1 MKPVIRILCA
11 SLAALL
17 LSQGLAFAQKT
28 VRGGVRDSDGQP
40 LAGVTVMV
48 QGTTTGTITGA
59 DGSWTL
65 SVPENAVLEFSSLG
79 LTTVTRPYK
88 GESRIDVVLQE
99 DTFYLEDVVVV
110 GYGTAKKETL
120 TAAVSAIKGDE
131 LLKAPSTNV
140 SQVLAGKLSGISSV
154 QESGE
159 PGLDQASL
167 RIRGSVYGV
176 AYVVDG
182 FPVDNINDIDP
193 TDIESISV
201 LKDASACAIYGAK
214 ASAGVIL
221 ITTKSGSEGKARV
234 TYNGRFSIS
243 DNTTSTEF
251 ITSGYDYVSLTN
263 KFYETFKGFGA
274 WTYSSEQMQ
283 MLYERRNDVT
293 ENPERPWVVP
303 DATGTNTYVYLGNF
317 DWYNY
322 LFNKVRPE
330 TEHNV
335 AVRGGNDKVKYYASG
350 RWLWRNGFFGGLAQD
365 TYNGASLR
373 TKLDAKITNWLTYST
388 NVSLERT
395 KYDWGGFWE
404 LDGSTQL
411 NKTQNSA
418 GQGIMWNIT
427 QNVGPNLVPFNPDGT
442 IAMVPGFMAE
452 ATSPLMSG
460 RGGVFMDGRNH
471 NSNTN
476 NYWTWTNRFTI
487 DIVKG
492 LKFIADYTYRRRDRI
507 AGYRSVPTA
516 NSYDNV
522 NKRMYEG
529 NGLTGGNFSNGSV
542 YDFYQEVRYMQDG
555 SVANAYF
562 SYDNTFGN
570 DHHLAA
576 TLGANYDDYHSTQL
590 TVKQAGSFS
599 ETLSYI
605 DITAAKKDEEGHLV
619 GIEALEGSNSAYRTL
634 GFFARVN
641 YDWKGRYLLELS
653 GRYDG
658 SSRFPK
664 GHRWG
669 FFPSASAGWR
679 ISEEPF
685 WEKIRPVVSNAK
697 LRLSYGTL
705 GNQQVSNYYYW
716 DRISTEPLS
725 YTFDNKKADY
735 AYVSAPVSSNLTWET
750 VISKNIGLDLGFFRN
765 RLTLNADFFIR
776 DTKNMLTTAMTLPS
790 VYGADAPKE
799 NAADLRT
806 YGYELALSWKDNV
819 MVAGKPLYYGVT
831 ATLGDNVSYIT
842 RYENPDKLISDH
854 FVGKRLGDIWGYR
867 TDGFFATDEEAA
879 AYEAAIDSKVVNA
892 DIYNSAAPYN
902 HLMAGDLKYKDL
914 DGSGTINTGKN
925 TLDDPGDREVIGNS
939 RPRYNY
945 ALKTDFSWAGL
956 DISIFFQG
964 VGKLDWAPSAY
975 SSYFWG
981 PYGYQ
986 RPSFIPKGF
995 ETLCWDPAEGADNSK
1010 AYFPRMRGRL
1020 IANHKTN
1027 DYYLQNA
1034 AYLRLKNLTVGY
1046 TLPLKKNKVVE
1057 KVRFYFSGENLFYL
1071 SPLTKISKYV
1081 DPEVATAGGD
1091 TRDITYPYS
1100 RTFSFGVDITF

>member
-1 MKPVIRILCA
+1 M
-11 SLAALL
+11 
-17 LSQGLAFAQKT
+17 
-28 VRGGVRDSDGQP
+28 
-40 LAGVTVMV
+40 
-48 QGTTTGTITGA
+48 
-59 DGSWTL
+59 
-65 SVPENAVLEFSSLG
+65 
-79 LTTVTRPYK
+79 
-88 GESRIDVVLQE
+88 
-99 DTFYLEDVVVV
+99 
-110 GYGTAKKETL
+110 
-120 TAAVSAIKGDE
+120 
-131 LLKAPSTNV
+131 
-140 SQVLAGKLSGISSV
+140 
-154 QESGE
+154 
-159 PGLDQASL
+159 
-167 RIRGSVYGV
+167 
-176 AYVVDG
+176 
-182 FPVDNINDIDP
+182 
-193 TDIESISV
+193 
-201 LKDASACAIYGAK
+201 
-214 ASAGVIL
+214 
-221 ITTKSGSEGKARV
+221 
-234 TYNGRFSIS
+234 
-243 DNTTSTEF
+243 
-251 ITSGYDYVSLTN
+251 
-263 KFYETFKGFGA
+263 
-274 WTYSSEQMQ
+274 
-283 MLYERRNDVT
+283 
-293 ENPERPWVVP
+293 
-303 DATGTNTYVYLGNF
+303 
-317 DWYNY
+317 
-322 LFNKVRPE
+322 
-330 TEHNV
+330 
-335 AVRGGNDKVKYYASG
+335 
-350 RWLWRNGFFGGLAQD
+350 
-365 TYNGASLR
+365 
-373 TKLDAKITNWLTYST
+373 
-388 NVSLERT
+388 
-395 KYDWGGFWE
+395 
-404 LDGSTQL
+404 
-411 NKTQNSA
+411 
-418 GQGIMWNIT
+418 
-427 QNVGPNLVPFNPDGT
+427 
-442 IAMVPGFMAE
+442 
-452 ATSPLMSG
+452 
-460 RGGVFMDGRNH
+460 
-471 NSNTN
+471 
-476 NYWTWTNRFTI
+476 
-487 DIVKG
+487 
-492 LKFIADYTYRRRDRI
+492 
-507 AGYRSVPTA
+507 
-516 NSYDNV
+516 
-522 NKRMYEG
+522 
-529 NGLTGGNFSNGSV
+529 
-542 YDFYQEVRYMQDG
+542 
-555 SVANAYF
+555 
-562 SYDNTFGN
+562 
-570 DHHLAA
+570 
-576 TLGANYDDYHSTQL
+576 
-590 TVKQAGSFS
+590 
-599 ETLSYI
+599 
-605 DITAAKKDEEGHLV
+605 

-716 DRISTEPLS
+716 DKISTEPLS

-964 VGKLDWAPSAY
+964 VGKLDWNPSAY

-1020 IANHKTN
+1020 IANYKTN